1 MSDAHEHT
9 PATPPPPGGGE
20 QRAARRI
27 GAAPIILIAIGLLLL
42 LANFGWFR
50 WSDVFRLLSLW
61 PLALIAVGVDML
73 TQGRYRLPVWIGA
86 LVVAVVLWGS
96 NLGATG
102 PWWSIAGV
110 TTTGSTVNVS
120 HALDGAVA
128 GRVALDLGVGRVT
141 VDGNASSGTLVSGTI
156 RTGAGESIEEAVA
169 FDGTL
174 REVRIASRQERIG
187 TIGGPGDQREWNL
200 SLSRVVPIALNV
212 SAGVGEV
219 TLDLGSVQLTGVDY
233 RGGVG
238 ESTVRLPAGSYVGDF
253 DFGVGA
259 ATITVPSG
267 AAVRV
272 AVSSGL
278 GRVTVRGD
286 LRRDGDVYTSP
297 NYDTAS
303 ERVTLRVNV
312 GVGAITI
319 DAR

>member
-1 MSDAHEHT
+1 
-9 PATPPPPGGGE
+9 
-20 QRAARRI
+20 
-27 GAAPIILIAIGLLLL
+27 
-42 LANFGWFR
+42 
-50 WSDVFRLLSLW
+50 
-61 PLALIAVGVDML
+61 
-73 TQGRYRLPVWIGA
+73 
-86 LVVAVVLWGS
+86 
-96 NLGATG
+96 
-102 PWWSIAGV
+102 
-110 TTTGSTVNVS
+110 
-120 HALDGAVA
+120 
-128 GRVALDLGVGRVT
+128 
-141 VDGNASSGTLVSGTI
+141 
-156 RTGAGESIEEAVA
+156 
-169 FDGTL
+169 
-174 REVRIASRQERIG
+174 
-187 TIGGPGDQREWNL
+187 
-200 SLSRVVPIALNV
+200 
-212 SAGVGEV
+212 
-219 TLDLGSVQLTGVDY
+219 VQLTGVDY